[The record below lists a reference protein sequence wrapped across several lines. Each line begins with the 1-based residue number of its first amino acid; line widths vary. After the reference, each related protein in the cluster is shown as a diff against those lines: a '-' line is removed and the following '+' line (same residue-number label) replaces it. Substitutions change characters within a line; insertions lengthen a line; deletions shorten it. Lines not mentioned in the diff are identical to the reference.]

1 MKLELENTD
10 DPRNHQFEDYEQI
23 VVLAHYPETGMQLYE
38 ILTYLNGDFCTSEGE
53 LFPFDDD
60 YSDLMRWEKIDVE

>member
-23 VVLAHYPETGMQLYE
+23 VVLANYPEDGRKLYE
-38 ILTYLNGDFCTSEGE
+38 ILTFLNGDFCTSCGE

-60 YSDLMRWEKIDVE
+60 GLELMSWEKIDV